1 MVYLERLKKLR
12 AAGGLAETGN
22 VDQENVENYS
32 ARVKAESCSQG
43 QGTAYSSGVGEYRK
57 SQELSGDIKTNVPS
71 AKRVAKF
78 YHVIYMQG
86 AQSIEGFILFVR

>member
-32 ARVKAESCSQG
+32 ARVKAESASQG
-43 QGTAYSSGVGEYRK
+43 QGTAYSSGVGK
-57 SQELSGDIKTNVPS
+57 
-71 AKRVAKF
+71 
-78 YHVIYMQG
+78 
-86 AQSIEGFILFVR
+86 